1 VRGSDDALGLHGLSC
16 LEGSD
21 AAAQVRVRQAHEEGQ
36 SVKRR
41 VVLSD
46 KEQGLV
52 EKARELEKLR
62 AKRKERAEQLAELDK
77 QIEACSK
84 AIQDLV
90 TS

>member
-1 VRGSDDALGLHGLSC
+1 M
-16 LEGSD
+16 
-21 AAAQVRVRQAHEEGQ
+21 
-36 SVKRR
+36 KRR

>member
-1 VRGSDDALGLHGLSC
+1 VRGSDDALGLHGLPR
-16 LEGSD
+16 LKGSD
-21 AAAQVRVRQAHEEGQ
+21 AAAQVRVRQADEEGQ